1 MAMSFRLHAR
11 SSVLSPEFHGC
22 ARFPPAPPF
31 IAFGLIRV
39 NSRLKLDVMM
49 KSYLLT
55 AAVVLVVLNGLLLV
69 PGASTYTL
77 PIAIVAFLVAILVLV
92 LSFAGRPKANST
104 STPGPVAAGVRS
116 PAPVA
121 VAPPSPATNQAE
133 GEIAA
138 FLALLQEK
146 GRLVD
151 FLMEDL
157 TTYDDAQVGAAAR
170 VIHQG
175 CKEVLAE
182 HFSITPVSVAEE
194 GSRVTV
200 PAGYTADEYR
210 LIGKI
215 SGNPPFSGK
224 LIHKGWRTDY
234 VKLPRIVKSS
244 RLPTIAPAEVELQ

>member
-1 MAMSFRLHAR
+1 MIK
-11 SSVLSPEFHGC
+11 SSLP
-22 ARFPPAPPF
+22 
-31 IAFGLIRV
+31 I
-39 NSRLKLDVMM
+39 
-49 KSYLLT
+49 

-92 LSFAGRPKANST
+92 LSFAGRSKANST
-104 STPGPVAAGVRS
+104 SASAPVAAGVPS
-116 PAPVA
+116 PAPLA
-121 VAPPSPATNQAE
+121 TAPPSPAANQAE

-215 SGNPPFSGK
+215 SGDPPFSGK
-224 LIHKGWRTDY
+224 LIHKGWRTDS
-234 VKLPRIVKSS
+234 VKLPRIAKSS

>member
-1 MAMSFRLHAR
+1 MSC
-11 SSVLSPEFHGC
+11 PEFHGG
-22 ARFPPAPPF
+22 AGFPRRLRSF
-31 IAFGLIRV
+31 AFGLIRV
-39 NSRLKLDVMM
+39 HSRLKLDVMI
-49 KSYLLT
+49 KSSLPI

-92 LSFAGRPKANST
+92 LSFAGRSKANST
-104 STPGPVAAGVRS
+104 SASAPVAAGVPS
-116 PAPVA
+116 PAPLA
-121 VAPPSPATNQAE
+121 TAPPSPAANQAE

-215 SGNPPFSGK
+215 SGDPPFSGK

>member
-1 MAMSFRLHAR
+1 
-11 SSVLSPEFHGC
+11 
-22 ARFPPAPPF
+22 
-31 IAFGLIRV
+31 
-39 NSRLKLDVMM
+39 M
-49 KSYLLT
+49 KPYLPI

-69 PGASTYTL
+69 PGASNYTV
-77 PIAIVAFLVAILVLV
+77 PIAIVSLLVAILVFV
-92 LSFAGRPKANST
+92 LSFAGRSKANSI
-104 STPGPVAAGVRS
+104 SSPGPVVTGVPS
-116 PAPVA
+116 PSPLT
-121 VAPPSPATNQAE
+121 VAPPLPAAGQAE

-151 FLMEDL
+151 FLMEDV

-182 HFSITPVSVAEE
+182 HFSITPVSGAEE

-200 PAGYTADEYR
+200 PAGYAADEYR

-224 LIHKGWRTDY
+224 LIHKGWRTEY
-234 VKLPRIVKSS
+234 VKLPRTAKSDH
-244 RLPTIAPAEVELQ
+244 LPTIAPAEVELP

>member
-1 MAMSFRLHAR
+1 
-11 SSVLSPEFHGC
+11 
-22 ARFPPAPPF
+22 
-31 IAFGLIRV
+31 
-39 NSRLKLDVMM
+39 M
-49 KSYLLT
+49 KPYLPI

-69 PGASTYTL
+69 PGASTYTV
-77 PIAIVAFLVAILVLV
+77 PIAILALLVAILVFV
-92 LSFAGRPKANST
+92 LSFAGRSKANST
-104 STPGPVAAGVRS
+104 SAPGPVAAGVPS
-116 PAPVA
+116 PAPLT
-121 VAPPSPATNQAE
+121 VAPPLPAAGQAE

-151 FLMEDL
+151 FLMEDV

-182 HFSITPVSVAEE
+182 HFSITPVSGAEE

-200 PAGYTADEYR
+200 PAGYAADEYR

-224 LIHKGWRTDY
+224 LIHKGWRTEY
-234 VKLPRIVKSS
+234 VKLPRTAKSDH
-244 RLPTIAPAEVELQ
+244 LPTIAPAEVELP

>member
-1 MAMSFRLHAR
+1 
-11 SSVLSPEFHGC
+11 
-22 ARFPPAPPF
+22 
-31 IAFGLIRV
+31 
-39 NSRLKLDVMM
+39 MM
-49 KSYLLT
+49 KPYLPI

-69 PGASTYTL
+69 PGASTYTV
-77 PIAIVAFLVAILVLV
+77 PIAILALLVAILVFV
-92 LSFAGRPKANST
+92 LSFAGRSKANST
-104 STPGPVAAGVRS
+104 SAPGPVAAGVPS
-116 PAPVA
+116 PAPLT
-121 VAPPSPATNQAE
+121 VAPPLPAAGQAE

-151 FLMEDL
+151 FLMEDV

-182 HFSITPVSVAEE
+182 HFSITPVSGAEE

-200 PAGYTADEYR
+200 PAGYAADEYR

-224 LIHKGWRTDY
+224 LIHKGWRTEY
-234 VKLPRIVKSS
+234 VKLPRTAKSDH
-244 RLPTIAPAEVELQ
+244 LPTIAPAEVELP

>member
-1 MAMSFRLHAR
+1 
-11 SSVLSPEFHGC
+11 
-22 ARFPPAPPF
+22 
-31 IAFGLIRV
+31 
-39 NSRLKLDVMM
+39 MM
-49 KSYLLT
+49 KPYLPI
-55 AAVVLVVLNGLLLV
+55 AAVVLMVLNGLLLV
-69 PGASTYTL
+69 PGASTYTV
-77 PIAIVAFLVAILVLV
+77 PIAILALLVAILVFV
-92 LSFAGRPKANST
+92 LSFAGRSKANST
-104 STPGPVAAGVRS
+104 SAPGPVAAGVPS
-116 PAPVA
+116 PAPLT
-121 VAPPSPATNQAE
+121 VAPPLPAAGQAE

-151 FLMEDL
+151 FLMEDV

-182 HFSITPVSVAEE
+182 HFSITPVSGAEE

-200 PAGYTADEYR
+200 PAGYAADEYR

-224 LIHKGWRTDY
+224 LIHKGWRTEY
-234 VKLPRIVKSS
+234 VKLPRTAKSDH
-244 RLPTIAPAEVELQ
+244 LPTIAPAEVELP

>member
-1 MAMSFRLHAR
+1 MT
-11 SSVLSPEFHGC
+11 
-22 ARFPPAPPF
+22 
-31 IAFGLIRV
+31 
-39 NSRLKLDVMM
+39 

-92 LSFAGRPKANST
+92 LSFGGRPKANST
-104 STPGPVAAGVRS
+104 STPAPVAAGVPS

-121 VAPPSPATNQAE
+121 VAPPSPAANQAE

-151 FLMEDL
+151 FLMEDV

-234 VKLPRIVKSS
+234 VKLPRIAKSS

>member
-1 MAMSFRLHAR
+1 
-11 SSVLSPEFHGC
+11 
-22 ARFPPAPPF
+22 
-31 IAFGLIRV
+31 
-39 NSRLKLDVMM
+39 MM
-49 KSYLLT
+49 KPYLPI
-55 AAVVLVVLNGLLLV
+55 AAGVLVVLNGLLLV
-69 PGASTYTL
+69 PGASTYTV
-77 PIAIVAFLVAILVLV
+77 PTAIVSLLVAILVFV
-92 LSFAGRPKANST
+92 LSFAGRSKANST
-104 STPGPVAAGVRS
+104 SAPGPVAAGVPS
-116 PAPVA
+116 PAPLT
-121 VAPPSPATNQAE
+121 VAPPPPAAGQAE

-151 FLMEDL
+151 FLMEDV

-175 CKEVLAE
+175 CKEVLTE
-182 HFSITPVSVAEE
+182 HFSITPVSGAQE

-200 PAGYTADEYR
+200 PVGYAADEYR

-234 VKLPRIVKSS
+234 VKLPRTTKSE
-244 RLPTIAPAEVELQ
+244 RLPTIAPAEVELP

>member
-1 MAMSFRLHAR
+1 
-11 SSVLSPEFHGC
+11 
-22 ARFPPAPPF
+22 
-31 IAFGLIRV
+31 
-39 NSRLKLDVMM
+39 MM
-49 KSYLLT
+49 KPYLPI

-69 PGASTYTL
+69 PGASTYTI
-77 PIAIVAFLVAILVLV
+77 PIVIVALLVAILVFV
-92 LSFAGRPKANST
+92 LSFARRSKANST
-104 STPGPVAAGVRS
+104 SAPSPVAAGIPS
-116 PAPVA
+116 PAPVT
-121 VAPPSPATNQAE
+121 VAPPPPAAGQAE

-151 FLMEDL
+151 FLMEDV

-182 HFSITPVSVAEE
+182 HFSITPVSGAEE

-200 PAGYTADEYR
+200 PAGYAADEYR

-224 LIHKGWRTDY
+224 LIHKGWRTEY
-234 VKLPRIVKSS
+234 VKLPRTAKSD
-244 RLPTIAPAEVELQ
+244 RLPTIAPAEVELP

>member
-1 MAMSFRLHAR
+1 
-11 SSVLSPEFHGC
+11 
-22 ARFPPAPPF
+22 
-31 IAFGLIRV
+31 
-39 NSRLKLDVMM
+39 MM
-49 KSYLLT
+49 KPYLPI

-69 PGASTYTL
+69 PGASTYTV
-77 PIAIVAFLVAILVLV
+77 PIAILALLVAILVFV
-92 LSFAGRPKANST
+92 LSFTGRSKANST
-104 STPGPVAAGVRS
+104 SAPGPVAAGVPS
-116 PAPVA
+116 PAPLT
-121 VAPPSPATNQAE
+121 VAPPLPAAGQAE

-151 FLMEDL
+151 FLMEDV

-182 HFSITPVSVAEE
+182 HFSITPVSGAEE

-200 PAGYTADEYR
+200 PAGYAADEYR

-224 LIHKGWRTDY
+224 LIHKGWRTEY
-234 VKLPRIVKSS
+234 VKLPRTAKSDH
-244 RLPTIAPAEVELQ
+244 LPTIAPAEVELP

>member
-22 ARFPPAPPF
+22 AGFPPAPPF

-39 NSRLKLDVMM
+39 HSRLKLDVMM

>member
-1 MAMSFRLHAR
+1 
-11 SSVLSPEFHGC
+11 
-22 ARFPPAPPF
+22 
-31 IAFGLIRV
+31 
-39 NSRLKLDVMM
+39 MM
-49 KSYLLT
+49 KPYLPI
-55 AAVVLVVLNGLLLV
+55 AAGVLVVLNGLQLV
-69 PGASTYTL
+69 PGASTYTV
-77 PIAIVAFLVAILVLV
+77 PIPIVSLLVAILVFV
-92 LSFAGRPKANST
+92 LSFAGRSKANST
-104 STPGPVAAGVRS
+104 SAPRPVAAGVPS
-116 PAPVA
+116 PAPLT
-121 VAPPSPATNQAE
+121 VAPPSPAAGRAE

-151 FLMEDL
+151 FLMEDV

-175 CKEVLAE
+175 CKEVLTE
-182 HFSITPVSVAEE
+182 HFSITPVSGAEE

-200 PAGYTADEYR
+200 PAGYAADEYR

-234 VKLPRIVKSS
+234 VKLPRTAKSD
-244 RLPTIAPAEVELQ
+244 RLPTIAPAEVELA

>member
-1 MAMSFRLHAR
+1 MIK
-11 SSVLSPEFHGC
+11 SSLP
-22 ARFPPAPPF
+22 
-31 IAFGLIRV
+31 I
-39 NSRLKLDVMM
+39 
-49 KSYLLT
+49 

-92 LSFAGRPKANST
+92 LSFAGRSKANST
-104 STPGPVAAGVRS
+104 SASAPVAAGVPS
-116 PAPVA
+116 PAPLA
-121 VAPPSPATNQAE
+121 TAPPSPAANQAE

-151 FLMEDL
+151 FLMEDV

-215 SGNPPFSGK
+215 SGDPPFSGK

>member
-1 MAMSFRLHAR
+1 M
-11 SSVLSPEFHGC
+11 
-22 ARFPPAPPF
+22 
-31 IAFGLIRV
+31 I
-39 NSRLKLDVMM
+39 
-49 KSYLLT
+49 KSYLPI
-55 AAVVLVVLNGLLLV
+55 AAVVLVVLNGLLFV
-69 PGASTYTL
+69 PAASSYTF

-92 LSFAGRPKANST
+92 LSFVARPKAESVPA
-104 STPGPVAAGVRS
+104 SSPP
-116 PAPVA
+116 PAPVT
-121 VAPPSPATNQAE
+121 APPPAPTANQAE

-151 FLMEDL
+151 FLMEDV

-175 CKEVLAE
+175 CKEVLRE
-182 HFSITPVSVAEE
+182 HFRITPVSVAQE
-194 GSRVTV
+194 GSQVIV
-200 PAGYTADEYR
+200 PAGYAADEYR

-234 VKLPRIVKSS
+234 VKLPRIAKSS
-244 RLPTIAPAEVELQ
+244 RIPAIAPAEVELSG

>member
-1 MAMSFRLHAR
+1 
-11 SSVLSPEFHGC
+11 
-22 ARFPPAPPF
+22 
-31 IAFGLIRV
+31 
-39 NSRLKLDVMM
+39 MM
-49 KSYLLT
+49 KPYLPI
-55 AAVVLVVLNGLLLV
+55 AAGVLVVLNGLALV
-69 PGASTYTL
+69 PGASTYTV
-77 PIAIVAFLVAILVLV
+77 PIAIVSLLVAILVFV
-92 LSFAGRPKANST
+92 LSFAVRSKANS
-104 STPGPVAAGVRS
+104 SSAPGPVAAGVPS
-116 PAPVA
+116 PAPLT
-121 VAPPSPATNQAE
+121 VAPPLPAAGQAE

-151 FLMEDL
+151 FLMEDV

-175 CKEVLAE
+175 CKEVLTE
-182 HFSITPVSVAEE
+182 HFSITPVSGAQE

-200 PAGYTADEYR
+200 PAGYAAEEYR

-234 VKLPRIVKSS
+234 VKLPRTAKSD
-244 RLPTIAPAEVELQ
+244 RLPTIAPAEVELA

>member
-1 MAMSFRLHAR
+1 M
-11 SSVLSPEFHGC
+11 
-22 ARFPPAPPF
+22 
-31 IAFGLIRV
+31 I
-39 NSRLKLDVMM
+39 
-49 KSYLLT
+49 KSYLPV

-77 PIAIVAFLVAILVLV
+77 PVAIVAFLAAILVLV
-92 LSFAGRPKANST
+92 LSFAGRPNAKST
-104 STPGPVAAGVRS
+104 SAPTPVAAAVPS

-121 VAPPSPATNQAE
+121 VAPPPPAVEQAE

-175 CKEVLAE
+175 CKGVLAE

-200 PAGYTADEYR
+200 PAGYAADEYR
-210 LIGKI
+210 LIGRI

-234 VKLPRIVKSS
+234 VKLPRTAKSS
-244 RLPTIAPAEVELQ
+244 RLPTIAPAEVELR

>member
-1 MAMSFRLHAR
+1 M
-11 SSVLSPEFHGC
+11 
-22 ARFPPAPPF
+22 
-31 IAFGLIRV
+31 I
-39 NSRLKLDVMM
+39 
-49 KSYLLT
+49 KSYLPI

-69 PGASTYTL
+69 PVASTYTL
-77 PIAIVAFLVAILVLV
+77 PIAVVAFLVAILVLV
-92 LSFAGRPKANST
+92 LSFVGRPKADST
-104 STPGPVAAGVRS
+104 SAPASVAASVPP
-116 PAPVA
+116 PAPVT
-121 VAPPSPATNQAE
+121 APPAKQAE

-157 TTYDDAQVGAAAR
+157 TTYDDARVGAAAR

-182 HFSITPVSVAEE
+182 HFRITPVSVAEE
-194 GSRVTV
+194 GSQVTV
-200 PAGYTADEYR
+200 PAGYAADEYR

-234 VKLPRIVKSS
+234 VKLPRIAKSTGV
-244 RLPTIAPAEVELQ
+244 PAIAPAEVELQ

>member
-22 ARFPPAPPF
+22 AGFPPAPPF

-39 NSRLKLDVMM
+39 HSRLKLDVMM

-104 STPGPVAAGVRS
+104 STPDPVAAGVRS

-200 PAGYTADEYR
+200 PAGYTAEEYR

-244 RLPTIAPAEVELQ
+244 RLPTIAPAEVDLQ

>member
-1 MAMSFRLHAR
+1 M
-11 SSVLSPEFHGC
+11 
-22 ARFPPAPPF
+22 
-31 IAFGLIRV
+31 I
-39 NSRLKLDVMM
+39 
-49 KSYLLT
+49 KSYLPI

-69 PGASTYTL
+69 PAASTYTL
-77 PIAIVAFLVAILVLV
+77 SIAIVAFLVAILVLV
-92 LSFAGRPKANST
+92 LSFVGRTKAPSVPA
-104 STPGPVAAGVRS
+104 SVPP
-116 PAPVA
+116 PAPVT
-121 VAPPSPATNQAE
+121 VPPPAASQAE

-175 CKEVLAE
+175 CKEVLRE
-182 HFSITPVSVAEE
+182 HFKITPVSAAEE
-194 GSRVTV
+194 GSQVTV
-200 PAGYTADEYR
+200 PAGYAADEYR

-215 SGNPPFSGK
+215 SGDPPFSGK

-234 VKLPRIVKSS
+234 VKLPRITKSS
-244 RLPTIAPAEVELQ
+244 RLPAIAPAEVEL

>member
-1 MAMSFRLHAR
+1 M
-11 SSVLSPEFHGC
+11 
-22 ARFPPAPPF
+22 
-31 IAFGLIRV
+31 I
-39 NSRLKLDVMM
+39 
-49 KSYLLT
+49 KSYLSI
-55 AAVVLVVLNGLLLV
+55 AAVALVVLNGLLLV
-69 PGASTYTL
+69 PAAGAYTL
-77 PIAIVAFLVAILVLV
+77 PIAIVAFLAAILVLV
-92 LSFAGRPKANST
+92 LSFAARSKADS
-104 STPGPVAAGVRS
+104 SSA

-121 VAPPSPATNQAE
+121 ASIPPPAPVTVPPPAPATSHAE

-157 TTYDDAQVGAAAR
+157 TAYDDARVGAAAR

-182 HFSITPVSVAEE
+182 HFSITPVSMGEE
-194 GSRVTV
+194 GSQVTV
-200 PAGYTADEYR
+200 PVGYAADEYR

-215 SGNPPFSGK
+215 SGNPPFSGT

-234 VKLPRIVKSS
+234 VKLPRIAKSS
-244 RLPTIAPAEVELQ
+244 HLPAIAPAEVELQ

>member
-1 MAMSFRLHAR
+1 MIK
-11 SSVLSPEFHGC
+11 SSLP
-22 ARFPPAPPF
+22 
-31 IAFGLIRV
+31 I
-39 NSRLKLDVMM
+39 
-49 KSYLLT
+49 
-55 AAVVLVVLNGLLLV
+55 AAVVLVVLNGLLLF
-69 PGASTYTL
+69 PGVSSYTL
-77 PIAIVAFLVAILVLV
+77 PIAIVAFLVAILVLA

-104 STPGPVAAGVRS
+104 SASAPVAAGIPS

-121 VAPPSPATNQAE
+121 VAPPPPAPNQAE

-151 FLMEDL
+151 FLMEDV

-194 GSRVTV
+194 GSRITV
-200 PAGYTADEYR
+200 PAGYAPDEYR

-224 LIHKGWRTDY
+224 LIHKGWRTDS

-244 RLPTIAPAEVELQ
+244 RLPTIAPAEVELH